1 MKSKLESFVLQSTNL
16 LNTVISSYVCVSQST
31 NANSQ
36 VVLPFPLLS
45 FTPPLAYLYRGGK
58 REEDGIPPFPIA
70 ADSYFSPLH
79 SSGHSTT
86 DAALGSKWGTA

>member
-1 MKSKLESFVLQSTNL
+1 MKSKLESFVLHSTNL
-16 LNTVISSYVCVSQST
+16 LNTVISHVCVSQST

-45 FTPPLAYLYRGGK
+45 FTPPLAYLYTEGK

-70 ADSYFSPLH
+70 ADSSFSPLH
-79 SSGHSTT
+79 SSGPSTT
-86 DAALGSKWGTA
+86 VAALGSEWGTA